1 MTTWQWSEMKPHP
14 RKATAKS
21 GSPARAAT
29 VLWEMSIL
37 TVGVTTGKLSLEEAH
52 GESYTF

>member
-1 MTTWQWSEMKPHP
+1 MKPHP